1 MVAEEEEDVVS
12 ILCVNRMCLKCFL
25 LVFACSCDIFLLLNK
40 KVVEE
45 VGVVAEE
52 EEDEVEEGVEVH
64 QVVEAVE
71 GGIRYK
77 ILTIT

>member
-52 EEDEVEEGVEVH
+52 EEDEVEEEVEAH

-77 ILTIT
+77 LLTII

>member
-1 MVAEEEEDVVS
+1 M
-12 ILCVNRMCLKCFL
+12 NRMCLKCFL

-45 VGVVAEE
+45 VGVVVEE
-52 EEDEVEEGVEVH
+52 EEDEVEEEVEVH

>member
-45 VGVVAEE
+45 VGVVAE
-52 EEDEVEEGVEVH
+52 DEVEEEVEVH